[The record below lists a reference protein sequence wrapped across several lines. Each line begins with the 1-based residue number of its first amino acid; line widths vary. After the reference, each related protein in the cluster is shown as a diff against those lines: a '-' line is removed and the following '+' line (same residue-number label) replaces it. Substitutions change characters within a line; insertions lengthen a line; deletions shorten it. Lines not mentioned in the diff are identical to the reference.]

1 MSDVQSTGS
10 TAGAS
15 KASTPPTA
23 SNPAP
28 TDTGR
33 TGREIVD
40 AHTTGTTTD
49 AKAVAQDLK
58 QEIKQ
63 RPTEATQLMKD
74 ALAQAKVD
82 DRDEIAQEFIRAHS
96 DDELKTLGQT
106 DAGVGALALGVNEM
120 AQGSV
125 YNDEVADAQR
135 VGAALGKQVNIEAN
149 AGWGRFSGYVHGALD
164 VAGFVPA
171 LGAIPDLINAGIY
184 AAEGDKANAALSVV
198 AAVPLA
204 GDTVKGGVMAVKGVK
219 QALKHGDD
227 VLDVGKA
234 VVKNGDEVVEGGA
247 KVLKGGDDLAQG
259 LPKTAG
265 VTVTGSRA
273 IDKAQ
278 TYEEGVRKLYGSVP
292 FKQRQYEAIVD
303 GKLVSGVADNVA
315 VVAGKNT
322 AIEAK
327 FVDDWATSI
336 RNPASP
342 AGARPWAKAEQAN
355 MVEQAKKYS
364 AAFDQVIFH
373 TNSPELAAQ
382 YTKMFQ
388 DAGVANFKFVIT
400 PAIK

>member
-15 KASTPPTA
+15 KASTPPAA

-33 TGREIVD
+33 TGRDIVD

-227 VLDVGKA
+227 VL
-234 VVKNGDEVVEGGA
+234 EGGA